1 MAIRRNARSLLVSVS
16 RSRSS
21 RKDRAIQAREL
32 GKALVEGHQLESCR
46 ASESSQ
52 VSVAP
57 EIRRKSRPPGECP
70 PVDFDRVRLANE
82 SDTWIA
88 QDPVVQVPCL
98 TQGYRILV
106 EDLGV
111 GCESEEPLLR
121 QPAKAELPGRQAVE
135 PTLGVKVVEMDVER
149 QGQPQIDVRQEHRP
163 LPGTPRCAGRSNAD
177 SRGAW
182 TGREGTRSVAHR
194 PALSRV

>member
-1 MAIRRNARSLLVSVS
+1 LVPLQALNPSLFRHACRMAIRRNARSLQVSVS

-32 GKALVEGHQLESCR
+32 GKALVEGHQLEPCR

-52 VSVAP
+52 VRVAP

-70 PVDFDRVRLANE
+70 PVDFDIARLVNE
-82 SDTWIA
+82 SDPWIA

-98 TQGYRILV
+98 AQGYGILV

-111 GCESEEPLLR
+111 GCESEEPLLS
-121 QPAKAELPGRQAVE
+121 QPAKAERPGRQAVE

-149 QGQPQIDVRQEHRP
+149 QGQPQIS
-163 LPGTPRCAGRSNAD
+163 T
-177 SRGAW
+177 
-182 TGREGTRSVAHR
+182 TGRTGGMRKA
-194 PALSRV
+194 P